1 LGRDRVM
8 KSLEVRI
15 HEAAALIKELE
26 KALALQ
32 RDVGTPLSSGAYIAL
47 RHDARI
53 WLHQNGMS

>member
-1 LGRDRVM
+1 M